1 MISDRFAYPDGRV
14 LDYPQM
20 FDAVQQYVST
30 ERPDAAQSVTDLP
43 DVVERFLI
51 NQRVE
56 VNRPLPAIAG
66 DMAQDMAGS
75 SAVLSR
81 YLDHLADFPTLEGI
95 NINSWDSIVLKYTD
109 KPDEWLE
116 ETFLSARHAYN
127 ILNRL
132 VSRSR
137 TGLLNE
143 ATPGAISYIID
154 GVRNTALCPPVA
166 PKDVGVYASI
176 RIVRPQSVSGE
187 KLLEE
192 KELSPDMLELLE
204 LFVLYGANT
213 VFSGKPRA
221 GKTALLNYLLSIAA
235 KQPGVRIATIE
246 EGSREL
252 TLRRFD
258 EKGRPVNQVL
268 SLLAR
273 PSDKPEQNYNPNRLL
288 EFCLRYDL
296 DYLIPQEMR
305 SSEAY
310 SVQEAARTGMYVFTT
325 LHCAHARAAYP
336 RVVTLCQQ
344 KSHELAS
351 TLLEYATEAFP
362 ISAHLKKL
370 KDNTR
375 RCMEIVE
382 AEGVENGVVKS
393 RLLYRFAVED
403 NVQTEGGIK
412 VIGHF
417 EQMDRLSEALK
428 ETLLENG
435 APLAALRKFI

>member
-1 MISDRFAYPDGRV
+1 MISDRFTYPDGRV
-14 LDYPQM
+14 LDYPKM
-20 FDAVQQYVST
+20 FDVVQQYVSV
-30 ERPDAAQSVTDLP
+30 ERPDAAHALADLP
-43 DVVERFLI
+43 DVVARYLI
-51 NQRVE
+51 NQRIE
-56 VNRPLPAIAG
+56 ATRTLPAVAG
-66 DMAQDMAGS
+66 DMAQDMAGV
-75 SAVLSR
+75 SAVLAK
-81 YLDHLADFPTLEGI
+81 YLEHLEDYPTLEGI
-95 NINSWDSIVLKYTD
+95 NVNGWNSIVLKYTD

-116 ETFLSARHAYN
+116 DTFLSPRHAFN

-154 GVRNTALCPPVA
+154 GVRNTVLCSPIVPE
-166 PKDVGVYASI
+166 DVGVYASI

-187 KLLEE
+187 KLLEDG
-192 KELSPDMLELLE
+192 ELSPDMLELLE
-204 LFVLYGANT
+204 LLMLYGVNA

-235 KQPGVRIATIE
+235 KQPDVRIGTIE

-258 EKGRPVNQVL
+258 ERGRPTNQVL

-273 PSDKPEQNYNPNRLL
+273 PADKPEQNFNPNKLL
-288 EFCLRYDL
+288 EYCLRYDL

-305 SSEAY
+305 SEEAY
-310 SVQEAARTGMYVFTT
+310 AAQETARTGVAVYTT
-325 LHCAHARAAYP
+325 IHCAHARAAYP
-336 RVVTLCQQ
+336 RIVTLCQQ
-344 KSHELAS
+344 RSRELAS
-351 TLLEYATEAFP
+351 TLLGYAVEAFP
-362 ISAHLKKL
+362 ISVHLKRL

-382 AEGVENGVVKS
+382 AEGVDNGAVKS
-393 RLLYRFAVED
+393 HLLYRYTVED
-403 NVQTEGGIK
+403 NVLKENGIQ

-417 EQMDRLSEALK
+417 EQAGGLSEHLR
-428 ETLLENG
+428 EMLLENG
-435 APLAALRKFI
+435 APLAALQKFI

>member
-1 MISDRFAYPDGRV
+1 MISDRFTYPDGRT
-14 LDYPQM
+14 LDYPKM

-30 ERPDAAQSVTDLP
+30 ERPDAAHALADLP
-43 DVVERFLI
+43 DVVGRFLI

-56 VNRPLPAIAG
+56 VNRLLSAVAV

-75 SAVLSR
+75 SAVLSK
-81 YLDHLADFPTLEGI
+81 YLDHLEDYPTLEGI
-95 NINSWDSIVLKYTD
+95 NINGWNSIVLKYTD
-109 KPDEWLE
+109 KPDEWLD
-116 ETFLSARHAYN
+116 ETFLSARHAFN

-132 VSRSR
+132 VSKSR

-154 GVRNTALCPPVA
+154 GVRNTVLCSPIA
-166 PKDVGVYASI
+166 PGDAGVYASI

-204 LFVLYGANT
+204 LFILYGANAI
-213 VFSGKPRA
+213 FSGKPRA

-235 KQPGVRIATIE
+235 KRPDVRIGTIE

-252 TLRRFD
+252 TLRRYD
-258 EKGRPVNQVL
+258 EQGRPVNQVL
-268 SLLAR
+268 SLLTR

-288 EFCLRYDL
+288 EYCLRFDL

-305 SSEAY
+305 SEEAY
-310 SVQEAARTGMYVFTT
+310 SAQETARTGMAVYTT
-325 LHCAHARAAYP
+325 IHCAHARAAYP
-336 RVVTLCQQ
+336 RIVTLCQQ
-344 KSHELAS
+344 RSRELAS
-351 TLLEYATEAFP
+351 TLLGYAVEAFP
-362 ISAHLKKL
+362 VSVHLKKM
-370 KDNTR
+370 KDGKR

-382 AEGVENGVVKS
+382 AEGVENGAVKS
-393 RLLYRFAVED
+393 RMLYRYTVED
-403 NVQTEGGIK
+403 NAHTESGVQ
-412 VIGHF
+412 VVGHF
-417 EQMDRLSEALK
+417 DQTGGLSAALK

-435 APLAALRKFI
+435 ASLAALKKFI